1 MNASVPKL
9 SFLFFFFWGYVILKG
24 QTYTFTNA
32 GAEGR
37 EGPTQEQ
44 INTDYLGT
52 NLEGKVTINTQG
64 IQEWVVPADG
74 NCCPAN

>member
-1 MNASVPKL
+1 MSSFQIKIILFTIASFVVKL
-9 SFLFFFFWGYVILKG
+9 SKA

-44 INTDYLGT
+44 INDNYSGT
-52 NLEGKVTINTQG
+52 NLDGKVTINTRNSGVGSTCNWSLQS
-64 IQEWVVPADG
+64 
-74 NCCPAN
+74 